1 MAGITIRRN
10 HDREEPWMPPVALV
24 TNVLDFVGPPA
35 VEALLVDGYSV
46 YPGVTAIGLD
56 EPAAIARQAW
66 EAAGR
71 IDVGVLAFPRFS
83 LIAAG

>member
-35 VEALLVDGYSV
+35 VEALLADGYSV
-46 YPGVTAIGLD
+46 YRGVTAIGLD

-71 IDVGVLAFPRFS
+71 IDVGVLAFH
-83 LIAAG
+83 